1 MKKELG
7 VYGFASDQSPRPK
20 SSTYWISFLGKKV
33 PAYTGA
39 ERLSRDLNIP
49 VVYSKINR
57 VKRGYYNVEFKILS
71 KFS

>member
-20 SSTYWISFLGKKV
+20 AHILDKFLGKKV

-71 KFS
+71 RIP